1 MASQL
6 EQEASVSVYRNRLPQ
21 LEGSLFLS
29 DGGLETALVHHEGLT
44 LPCFAAFTLLES
56 EAGLKLL
63 WNYFVRHVEI
73 ARDHGMGF
81 ILDTPT
87 WRASSNWSAKLS
99 VSERR
104 LDRIHQ
110 MAVELA
116 KHIRHVHE
124 AAGTPIVING
134 VIGPRDGGW
143 SPDRVMQA
151 GKACHYHGTQ
161 MQSFA
166 RTAVDMVSA
175 MTMTH
180 VGEAVGLGMAAR
192 DCGLPIAIS
201 FTTRDDGRLPTGQ
214 KLGEAIVETDHALDG
229 YPVYYLVNCA
239 HPGHFAGELWS
250 GGSWVQRVRGV
261 RAHAVRCGHVGFET
275 ATELDD
281 GDPDELAEE
290 YMALRKH
297 LPWMNVL
304 GGCCGTDE
312 RHLEAI
318 ALRLRAR

>member
-1 MASQL
+1 MSI
-6 EQEASVSVYRNRLPQ
+6 YRNRLPQ
-21 LEGSLFLS
+21 LDGKLFLS
-29 DGGLETALVHHEGLT
+29 DGGLETTLVHQEGLI
-44 LPCFAAFTLLES
+44 LPHQAAFTLLES
-56 EAGLKLL
+56 EAGLDLL
-63 WNYFVRHVEI
+63 WHYFVRHVAI

-87 WRASSNWSAKLS
+87 WRASSKWSTKLG
-99 VSERR
+99 VSEKR
-104 LDRIHQ
+104 LDRIHK

-116 KHIRHVHE
+116 KRIRDVHE

-134 VIGPRDGGW
+134 VIGPRDSGW
-143 SPDRVMQA
+143 SADRVMQA
-151 GKACHYHGTQ
+151 GWAYHYHEAQ

-166 RTAVDMVSA
+166 QTAVDMVSA

-180 VGEAVGLGMAAR
+180 VGEAIGLAMAAR

-239 HPGHFAGELWS
+239 HPSHFAGELSS
-250 GGSWVQRVRGV
+250 GGSWAQRVRGV
-261 RAHAVRCGHVGFET
+261 RAHALRCGHVGFEK
-275 ATELDD
+275 APELDD

-312 RHLEAI
+312 RHLEVI
-318 ALRLRAR
+318 AQRLRAT